1 MSSTSLTTLLYL
13 LPLLLTL
20 ILYYRRYRRRETKFR
35 SRLNETVKS
44 GIAEPLTL
52 HPVIDTNKCI
62 GSGACVKACP
72 EQALG
77 IVRGKAVMVAPDH
90 CIGHGACEAACPVE
104 AISLVFGTEKRGID
118 IPQVKP
124 TFETNVSGIYIAGE
138 LGGMGLIRKGVD
150 QGARAM
156 ESIRKNK
163 GTGDQLDVVIVGSG
177 PAGISGSLAAKEA
190 GLRFVTIEQE
200 DGLGGSVYHFPRR
213 KVAMTAPM
221 NLPIIGKFDRYEIS
235 KEELLEF
242 WKDVIRKAGLKINF
256 MERMEAITKS
266 GNGFILKTSKQNY
279 KTRNVLLA
287 IGRRGTP
294 RKLGVPGEE
303 QSKVVY
309 RLIDAEQY
317 QGQHVLVVGGGDSA
331 AEAALAVAAE
341 RGTTVTLSCRGDE
354 IFTRPK
360 EKNRQLLKQAVEKG
374 TVKVALKCQ
383 VKEIGRDFVVLEQ
396 EGRRGRFKNDAV
408 IICAGGTLPTPM
420 LKEIGV
426 MVETYYGQAVPK

>member
-1 MSSTSLTTLLYL
+1 MSQTTFTTLLYL
-13 LPLLLTL
+13 LPLLLAL
-20 ILYYRRYRRRETKFR
+20 ILYYRRYRRRETTFR
-35 SRLNETVKS
+35 ARLAATVRS
-44 GIAEPLTL
+44 GLAEPLTL

-72 EQALG
+72 EHALG
-77 IVRGKAVMVAPDH
+77 IVRGKAVLVDPDN

-163 GTGDQLDVVIVGSG
+163 GSGDQLDVVIVGSG

-200 DGLGGSVYHFPRR
+200 DGLGGCVYHFPRR
-213 KVAMTAPM
+213 KGAMTAPM
-221 NLPIIGKFDRYEIS
+221 NLPIVGKFERREIS

-242 WKDVIRKAGLKINF
+242 WNGVVRKTGLKINF
-256 MERMEAITKS
+256 MERMEGITKS
-266 GNGFILKTSKQNY
+266 GNGFIVKTSKQSY

-287 IGRRGTP
+287 IGRRGSP

-303 QSKVVY
+303 QPKVVY

-317 QGQHVLVVGGGDSA
+317 RGQHVLVVGGGDSA
-331 AEAALAVAAE
+331 AEAALAIAAE
-341 RGTTVTLSCRGDE
+341 RGTTVTLSCRGNE

-360 EKNRQLLKQAVEKG
+360 EKNRQLLKQAAEKRMIN
-374 TVKVALKCQ
+374 VALNCE

-426 MVETYYGQAVPK
+426 MVATYYGQAVPK